1 MSLGFHG
8 GSPGYATQQVDGV
21 RGTLYE
27 HGIVEQALNLIH
39 VLGINLAVVA
49 CFPGRCSKSRYV
61 VIRMISSC
69 VVDFELPTKKSIS
82 L

>member
-8 GSPGYATQQVDGV
+8 DSPGYATEQVDGV

-27 HGIVEQALNLIH
+27 HAIVEQALSMIH

-49 CFPGRCSKSRYV
+49 CFPGRCAKSRYV
-61 VIRMISSC
+61 VIRMVRSC
-69 VVDFELPTKKSIS
+69 VVDFKPPTKE
-82 L
+82 